1 MLLPPPPCSQST
13 LSRLDRFFSLPHFFA
28 INLLH
33 GLTSLPSLSLFF
45 FVSSIFFS
53 YSSLFQARFRF
64 NLRGRAV
71 STEEDPTNCHLGMLT
86 SYGAKGSTDMLD
98 FRESSASAKNWAGLG
113 PGMVRNDWMKA
124 GGGRKKRFTDEWVIC
139 RAPLRIIFGH
149 TGVEK
154 KRWSNPS
161 RKPCSYGVRLRTT

>member
-1 MLLPPPPCSQST
+1 MDLLLCP
-13 LSRLDRFFSLPHFFA
+13 L
-28 INLLH
+28 
-33 GLTSLPSLSLFF
+33 SLSLFLCLLYF
-45 FVSSIFFS
+45 FLFCSP
-53 YSSLFQARFRF
+53 LFQARFRF

>member
-1 MLLPPPPCSQST
+1 MNPSQPFLDST
-13 LSRLDRFFSLPHFFA
+13 VSFLFHIFCYQLTPWTYFSAL
-28 INLLH
+28 
-33 GLTSLPSLSLFF
+33 SLSLFLCLLYF
-45 FVSSIFFS
+45 FLFCSP
-53 YSSLFQARFRF
+53 LFQARFRF